1 VSDVQVKR
9 EATSSPPPH
18 PVQNVERVS
27 FKYYLLLSNMLYT
40 SFILDWQL
48 KKRVRMEVERK
59 QHMITALESGVSPE
73 GLKLFNAV
81 KRT

>member
-1 VSDVQVKR
+1 
-9 EATSSPPPH
+9 
-18 PVQNVERVS
+18 
-27 FKYYLLLSNMLYT
+27 
-40 SFILDWQL
+40 
-48 KKRVRMEVERK
+48 MEVERK